1 MRVEPI
7 TSDFAAWDEY
17 VLRHPDGRGP
27 HLSGWKSVIE
37 KTFGHKCY
45 YLAARE
51 GNTVQGVLPL
61 THMRSRIFGAFLV
74 SVPYLNYGGILADN
88 EAARDALFEAA
99 RDLGKKLHVQH
110 LELRHLSPQ
119 MPDLPTKQH
128 KVAMV
133 LELQPDTEALFN
145 SFKAKLRS
153 QIRKPQKEG
162 LSTRVGQQEEL
173 ENFYNVFAENMR
185 DLGTPVYS
193 KNFFARI
200 LAAFPQQ
207 AHLCTVYREQEA
219 LASGLVF
226 GFRDTLEIPWAS
238 ALRKHNALAPNMLL
252 YWSVLEFAVQQGYR
266 RFDFGRCSPNEGT
279 YKFKEQWGAQ
289 PAALYWQYWLPPGR
303 ALPDIS
309 PHNPK
314 YQRAIE
320 LWQKM
325 PLGLTR
331 LLGPPIVKNIP

>member
-1 MRVEPI
+1 MRVELI

-17 VLRHPDGRGP
+17 VLRHPASRGP
-27 HLSGWKSVIE
+27 HLGGWKNVIE

-45 YLAARE
+45 YFAARE
-51 GNTVQGVLPL
+51 GNAWRGVLPL
-61 THMRSRIFGAFLV
+61 THMKSRIFGSFLI
-74 SVPYLNYGGILADN
+74 SVPYLNYGGILAED
-88 EAARDALFEAA
+88 EAARTALFEHACA
-99 RDLGKKLHVQH
+99 LGKKLNVRH
-110 LELRHLSPQ
+110 LELRHLTPQ
-119 MPDLPTKQH
+119 LPDVPTKQH

-133 LELQPDTEALFN
+133 LALPDNAEALLN
-145 SFKAKLRS
+145 GFKAKLRS

-162 LSTRVGQQEEL
+162 LVARVGQHDEL
-173 ENFYNVFAENMR
+173 NNFYNVFAENMR
-185 DLGTPVYS
+185 DLGTPVYAQ
-193 KNFFARI
+193 KFFTHI
-200 LAAFPQQ
+200 LAEFPQQ

-219 LASGLVF
+219 AASGLVF

-238 ALRKHNALAPNMLL
+238 ALRKYNALAPNMLL
-252 YWSVLEFAVQQGYR
+252 YWSVLEFAVKSGYR
-266 RFDFGRCSPNEGT
+266 YFDFGRCSPNEGT

-289 PAALYWQYWLPPGR
+289 PSPLYWQYWLANGH

>member
-1 MRVEPI
+1 MRVEPV

-17 VLRHPDGRGP
+17 VLRHPASRGP

-51 GNTVQGVLPL
+51 GNTISGVLPL
-61 THMRSRIFGAFLV
+61 THMRSRIFGTFLI

-88 EAARDALFEAA
+88 EAARDALFAA
-99 RDLGKKLHVQH
+99 ASELGKKLHVQH
-110 LELRHLSPQ
+110 VELRHLSPQ
-119 MPDLPTKQH
+119 VPEVPTKQH

-133 LELQPDTEALFN
+133 LELPQDTEALFN

-162 LSTRVGQQEEL
+162 LTARMGQQEEL

-193 KNFFARI
+193 KKFFAHI
-200 LAAFPQQ
+200 LATFPQQ
-207 AHLCTVYREQEA
+207 AHLCTVYRGAEIM
-219 LASGLVF
+219 ASGLVF

-238 ALRKHNALAPNMLL
+238 SLRKHNALAPNMLL
-252 YWSVLEFAVQQGYR
+252 YWSVLEFAVKQGYR
-266 RFDFGRCSPNEGT
+266 HFDFGRCSPNEGT
-279 YKFKEQWGAQ
+279 FKFKEQWGAQ
-289 PAALYWQYWLPPGR
+289 PSALYWQYWLPNGR
-303 ALPDIS
+303 PLPDIS

-331 LLGPPIVKNIP
+331 LIGPPIVKNIP